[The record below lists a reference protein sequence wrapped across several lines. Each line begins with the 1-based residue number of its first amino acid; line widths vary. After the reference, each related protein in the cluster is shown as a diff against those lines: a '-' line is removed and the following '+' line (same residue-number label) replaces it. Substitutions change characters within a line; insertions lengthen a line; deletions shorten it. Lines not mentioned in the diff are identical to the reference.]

1 MKFSAKE
8 FMASIRDDNILYH
21 EEIVCSI
28 AHSKMLAKHE
38 LISPEESEQIIG
50 ALKEID
56 QDISEG
62 KIGFETDAEDIHEY
76 IENLVVE
83 RIGKQGRKLHR
94 ARSVNDQ
101 VVMDSRLFLKSEA
114 IECRDMI
121 DDLLDTLEA
130 LAIEHR
136 NTIMPGYS
144 HLQRAQ
150 PITLAYHMLAYYQ
163 MFKRDRIRFENC
175 IESINMMPPDSGALA
190 GTMWETD
197 RSEMMKELGFA
208 SMLPNAMD
216 AISDRDFA
224 MEFASCC
231 SITMMHLS
239 RFCEDLI
246 LWSSVEFGFIEIA
259 DEFTTGS
266 KMMPQKKNLDVAE
279 LIRAKTGRVYGDL
292 MNLLT
297 VFKGLPMAYNRDM
310 QEDKHAVLDAA
321 QTLESSMALFVEMI
335 KTIKINRGEMQ
346 KAAKYGYMNAAEL
359 SQYLLDKGIEYGD
372 IPGIVSKV
380 ISYAINKDSAIEELW
395 LDDLKNFSQKFD
407 SDIYDEIAIRNV
419 IESKRS
425 KGSTSFE
432 SVDEQLAQI
441 KKEKKKRK

>member
-1 MKFSAKE
+1 MKLSAKE

-21 EEIVCSI
+21 EEIICSI
-28 AHSKMLAKHE
+28 AHSRMLAKHQ
-38 LISPEESEQIIG
+38 LITAEESEQIIE

-56 QDISEG
+56 EDISSG
-62 KIGFETDAEDIHEY
+62 RTGFDTDAEDIHEY
-76 IENLVVE
+76 IENLLVE
-83 RIGKQGRKLHR
+83 KIGEAGRKLHT

-101 VVMDSRLFLKSEA
+101 VVMDSRLYLKKEA
-114 IECRDMI
+114 LSCISMI

-130 LAIEHR
+130 LAIEHK

-163 MFKRDRIRFENC
+163 MFRRDKVRFENC
-175 IESINMMPPDSGALA
+175 IESIDMMPPDSGALA
-190 GTMWETD
+190 GTMWDTD
-197 RSEMMKELGFA
+197 RSEMMKELGF
-208 SMLPNAMD
+208 SSILPNAMD

-224 MEFASCC
+224 MEFTGCC

-266 KMMPQKKNLDVAE
+266 RMMPQKKNLDVAE
-279 LIRAKTGRVYGDL
+279 LIRGKTGRVYGDL

-321 QTLESSMALFVEMI
+321 NTLESSLALFVEMI
-335 KTIKINRGEMQ
+335 KTIRINRGEMQ
-346 KAAKYGYMNAAEL
+346 KAAKYGYMNATEL
-359 SQYLLDKGIEYGD
+359 STYLMEKGVKVED
-372 IPGIVSKV
+372 IPDIVSKV
-380 ISYAINKDSAIEELW
+380 IAYAINKDSAVEELW
-395 LDDLKNFSQKFD
+395 LDDIRTFSQKFD
-407 SDIYDEIAIRNV
+407 SDVYDEIAIRNV

-425 KGSTSFE
+425 KGSTSFD
-432 SVDEQLAQI
+432 SVEEQLAEI
-441 KKEKKKRK
+441 KKSKK

>member
-1 MKFSAKE
+1 MKLSAKK

-28 AHSKMLAKHE
+28 AHSRMLVKHE
-38 LISPEESEQIIG
+38 MLSSEESEQIIE
-50 ALKEID
+50 ALEEID
-56 QDISEG
+56 KDIKNG
-62 KIGFETDAEDIHEY
+62 KIGFDTDAEDIHEY
-76 IENLVVE
+76 IENLLVE
-83 RIGKQGRKLHR
+83 RVGEIGRKLHR

-101 VVMDSRLFLKSEA
+101 VVMDSRLFLKNEA
-114 IECRDMI
+114 ISCRTMI
-121 DDLLDTLEA
+121 DDLLDTLED
-130 LAIEHR
+130 LAINHQ
-136 NTIMPGYS
+136 NTIIPGYS

-150 PITLAYHMLAYYQ
+150 PITLAYHLLAYYQ
-163 MFKRDRIRFENC
+163 MFKRDGIRFDNC
-175 IESINMMPPDSGALA
+175 IECIDMMPPDSGALA
-190 GTMWETD
+190 GTMLETD

-224 MEFASCC
+224 MEFTNCC
-231 SITMMHLS
+231 AITMMHLS

-259 DEFTTGS
+259 DEYTTGS

-279 LIRAKTGRVYGDL
+279 LIRGKTGRVYGDL

-310 QEDKHAVLDAA
+310 QEDKYAVLDAA
-321 QTLESSMALFVEMI
+321 NTLESSLSLFVEMV

-346 KAAKYGYMNAAEL
+346 KAAKYGYMNAVEL
-359 SQYLLDKGIEYGD
+359 SQYLYDKGVDYDE
-372 IPGIVSKV
+372 IPDIVSKV
-380 ISYAINKDSAIEELW
+380 IGYAINRGSAIEGLW

-407 SDIYDEIAIRNV
+407 SDVYDEIAIRNV
-419 IESKRS
+419 IESKKS
-425 KGSTSFE
+425 TGSTSFK
-432 SVDEQLAQI
+432 SVEEQLAQI
-441 KKEKKKRK
+441 KRDKKRK

>member
-1 MKFSAKE
+1 MILSAKE

-21 EEIVCSI
+21 EEIICSI
-28 AHSKMLAKHE
+28 AHSRMLAKHQ
-38 LISPEESEQIIG
+38 LITAEESEQIIE

-56 QDISEG
+56 EDISSG
-62 KIGFETDAEDIHEY
+62 KTGFDTDAEDIHEY
-76 IENLVVE
+76 IENLLVE
-83 RIGKQGRKLHR
+83 KIGETGRKLHT

-101 VVMDSRLFLKSEA
+101 VVMDSRLYLKKEA
-114 IECRDMI
+114 VSCINMI

-150 PITLAYHMLAYYQ
+150 PITLAYHLLAYYQ
-163 MFKRDRIRFENC
+163 MFRRDRVRFENC
-175 IESINMMPPDSGALA
+175 IKTIDMMPPDSGALA
-190 GTMWETD
+190 GTMWDTD

-224 MEFASCC
+224 MEFTGCC
-231 SITMMHLS
+231 AITMMHLS

-266 KMMPQKKNLDVAE
+266 RMMPQKKNLDVAE
-279 LIRAKTGRVYGDL
+279 LVRGKTGRVYGDL

-321 QTLESSMALFVEMI
+321 NTLESSLALFVEMI

-346 KAAKYGYMNAAEL
+346 KAAKYGYMNATEL
-359 SQYLLDKGIEYGD
+359 STYLMDKGVKLED
-372 IPGIVSKV
+372 IPDIVSKV
-380 ISYAINKDSAIEELW
+380 IAYAINKDSAVEELW
-395 LDDLKNFSQKFD
+395 LDDIRTFSQKFD
-407 SDIYDEIAIRNV
+407 SDVYDEIAIRNV

-425 KGSTSFE
+425 KGSTSFT
-432 SVDEQLAQI
+432 SVDEQLEEI
-441 KKEKKKRK
+441 KKSRKKRK

>member
-1 MKFSAKE
+1 MILSAKE

-21 EEIVCSI
+21 EEIICSI
-28 AHSKMLAKHE
+28 AHSRMLAKHQ
-38 LISPEESEQIIG
+38 LITAEESEQIIE

-56 QDISEG
+56 EDISSG
-62 KIGFETDAEDIHEY
+62 KTGFDTDAEDIHEY
-76 IENLVVE
+76 IENLLVE
-83 RIGKQGRKLHR
+83 KIGETGRKLHT

-101 VVMDSRLFLKSEA
+101 VVMDSRLYLKKEA
-114 IECRDMI
+114 VSCINMI

-150 PITLAYHMLAYYQ
+150 PITLAYHLLAYYQ
-163 MFKRDRIRFENC
+163 MFRRDRVRFENC
-175 IESINMMPPDSGALA
+175 IKTIDMMPPDSGALA
-190 GTMWETD
+190 GTMWDTD

-224 MEFASCC
+224 MEFTGCC
-231 SITMMHLS
+231 AITMMHLS

-266 KMMPQKKNLDVAE
+266 RMMPQKKNLDVAE
-279 LIRAKTGRVYGDL
+279 LIRGKTGRVYGDL

-321 QTLESSMALFVEMI
+321 NTLESSLALFVEMI

-346 KAAKYGYMNAAEL
+346 KAAKYGYMNATEL
-359 SQYLLDKGIEYGD
+359 STYLMDKGVKLED
-372 IPGIVSKV
+372 IPDIVSKV
-380 ISYAINKDSAIEELW
+380 IAYAINKDSAVEELW
-395 LDDLKNFSQKFD
+395 LDDIRTFSQKFD
-407 SDIYDEIAIRNV
+407 SDVYDEIAIRNV

-425 KGSTSFE
+425 KGSTSFT
-432 SVDEQLAQI
+432 SVDEQFEEI
-441 KKEKKKRK
+441 KKSRKKKK